1 MLEPLERDV
10 MHLYFAGDMSQR
22 EIARRM
28 GMSQMKVCRVLRR
41 GVERLRAADQ
51 AAAA

>member
-1 MLEPLERDV
+1 
-10 MHLYFAGDMSQR
+10 
-22 EIARRM
+22 M

-51 AAAA
+51 AAA

>member
-1 MLEPLERDV
+1 
-10 MHLYFAGDMSQR
+10 
-22 EIARRM
+22 M

-41 GVERLRAADQ
+41 GVERLRDADR